1 MSRSTSIERFS
12 MTDLDRSGANVLWE
26 TAIERMLDRIEHTLS
41 LDLAG
46 FPNIGDPA
54 TGNWKTSPD
63 GFWTGGFWVG
73 MLWLADRY
81 TGDSRYGAAAEKW
94 LGRLANRVES
104 RTVFRGLLFYPAAV
118 LGAELT
124 SSISARETAIRASR
138 SLGCQFMRRVGI
150 IPLGNEAEEA
160 HSVGDHDANIDGLI
174 ASPLM
179 LWAAKS
185 TKDGNLHE
193 KALSHAAKT
202 AEFFVRAD
210 GSVIQSATFDPKTGA
225 ISRRYTHKGF
235 SETSIWTR
243 AQAWAMLGYTLS
255 AKNAPEEKQLTEWAR
270 TTASWWVK
278 NAPADMVAYWDFSAP
293 IAPETWRDTSGTAI
307 AASSLLGIASIIQG
321 EEGAGFRRH
330 AEKTVQALVQ
340 RHLTPVDD
348 ADHRPPGILADGCF
362 DVRHGEALAN
372 ELIWG
377 DYFLFECLGRL
388 SGRLEGITV

>member
-1 MSRSTSIERFS
+1 
-12 MTDLDRSGANVLWE
+12 MTNPGSGGANALWDE
-26 TAIERMLDRIEHTLS
+26 AIERMLARIDHTLS
-41 LDLAG
+41 MNLDG

-81 TGDSRYGAAAEKW
+81 SGDARYRAAADKW
-94 LGRLANRVES
+94 LQRLASRVES
-104 RTVFRGLLFYPAAV
+104 RTVFRGLLFYPASV

-124 SSISARETAIRASR
+124 GNANAREIAIRAGR
-138 SLGCQFMRRVGI
+138 SLGRQFMNSVGI

-185 TKDGNLHE
+185 TNDHGLYK
-193 KALSHAAKT
+193 KALSHAAKS
-202 AEFFVRAD
+202 AEFFVQAD
-210 GSVIQSATFDPKTGA
+210 GSVIQSATFDPKTGMV
-225 ISRRYTHKGF
+225 SRRYTHKGI

-270 TTASWWVK
+270 TTAAWWVK
-278 NAPADMVAYWDFSAP
+278 TAPADMVAYWDFSAP
-293 IAPETWRDTSGTAI
+293 ITPEIWRDTSGTAI
-307 AASSLLGIASIIQG
+307 AASSLLGIASIVQG
-321 EEGAGFRRH
+321 EESVSFRRH

-340 RHLTPVDD
+340 RHLTPVNH
-348 ADHRPPGILADGCF
+348 ADLRPPGILADGCF
-362 DVRHGEALAN
+362 DVRHSEALAN

-377 DYFLFECLGRL
+377 DYFLFESLGRL
-388 SGRLEGITV
+388 SGRLEDVTV

>member
-1 MSRSTSIERFS
+1 
-12 MTDLDRSGANVLWE
+12 MTDLASDCAKVLWE
-26 TAIERMLDRIEHTLS
+26 TAIERMLDRIEQTLS
-41 LDLAG
+41 RDLDG

-81 TGDSRYGAAAEKW
+81 TGDSRYGAAADKW
-94 LGRLANRVES
+94 LRRLEKRVES

-118 LGAELT
+118 LGAELA
-124 SSISARETAIRASR
+124 SSADAREIAIRAGR
-138 SLGCQFMRRVGI
+138 SLGCQFLSGVGI

-160 HSVGDHDANIDGLI
+160 HSVGDCDANIDGLI

-179 LWAAKS
+179 LWAAKAA
-185 TKDGNLHE
+185 KDSSLRQ
-193 KALSHAAKT
+193 KALSHAARS
-202 AEFFVRAD
+202 AEFFIQAD

-225 ISRRYTHKGF
+225 ISRRYTHKGI

-255 AKNAPEEKQLTEWAR
+255 AKNAPEEKQLAEWAR
-270 TTASWWVK
+270 KTASWWVK

-293 IAPETWRDTSGTAI
+293 VTPETWRDTSGTAI
-307 AASSLLGIASIIQG
+307 AASSLLGIANIVPG
-321 EEGAGFRRH
+321 EEGVRFRRH
-330 AEKTVQALVQ
+330 AERTVQALVQ
-340 RHLTPVDD
+340 RHLTPVDR
-348 ADHRPPGILADGCF
+348 ADNRPPGILADGCF
-362 DVRHGEALAN
+362 DVRHSEALAN

-388 SGRLEGITV
+388 SGRLEGVTV